1 MCQEDKNTTQ
11 TTTTETANAG
21 KEIPKDDGH
30 QMSQSEIDA
39 LIAMLLG

>member
-1 MCQEDKNTTQ
+1 MCQDDKNATPVANSEQ
-11 TTTTETANAG
+11 TTEA
-21 KEIPKDDGH
+21 KELPKDDGR